1 MKNTFQYISNLF
13 TMITMILIMA
23 SCNSKMEEAAN
34 EEHHEEENAVEL
46 TQAQYDQAN
55 IELGSIEKRVI
66 GSELMVNGIIDVPP
80 QGNISINMPY
90 GGFVKYID
98 MLTGT
103 SVKKGQLLAT
113 IENPEFI
120 QFQQDYLEGLA
131 NQEFLKAEFDR
142 QQELYSEK
150 VASGKSFQQAKS
162 NYLANEAKIK
172 TMEARLKLIGINLAK
187 IRDGIV
193 ATSVSIYSPVTGS
206 VREVYTNRGKYI
218 NPQDVIMD
226 ITNAEDL
233 HVELT
238 VYENDI
244 PKIRKGQRIR
254 FTLAN
259 TPDQWREAEVFLLG
273 SSVREDRS
281 VTVHG
286 HLEQMYEDLLPGMY
300 VTAKVETDSN
310 DVWTVPEPS
319 VVRFGGKYYIFA
331 YTDQRTENG
340 KTVHDFEM
348 LEVIKGYTEDEYTEI
363 SLVDSSTEMSTVKL
377 VCKGAFTLLATAKNS
392 EAEGGGH
399 GH

>member
-23 SCNSKMEEAAN
+23 SCNSKTEKAAN

-98 MLTGT
+98 MLPGT

-363 SLVDSSTEMSTVKL
+363 LLVDSSTEMSTVKL
-377 VCKGAFTLLATAKNS
+377 VSKGAFTLLATAKNS
-392 EAEGGGH
+392 EEEGGGH

>member
-23 SCNSKMEEAAN
+23 SCNSKTEKAAN
-34 EEHHEEENAVEL
+34 EEHHEEENALEL

-98 MLTGT
+98 MLPGT

-340 KTVHDFEM
+340 KTAHDFEM

-363 SLVDSSTEMSTVKL
+363 LLVDSSTEMSTVKL
-377 VCKGAFTLLATAKNS
+377 VSKGAFTLLATAKNS
-392 EAEGGGH
+392 EEEGGGH

>member
-98 MLTGT
+98 MLPGT

-172 TMEARLKLIGINLAK
+172 TMEARLKLIGINLAQ

-363 SLVDSSTEMSTVKL
+363 LLVDSSTEMSTVKL
-377 VCKGAFTLLATAKNS
+377 VSKGAFTLLATAKNS
-392 EAEGGGH
+392 EEEGGGH